1 MIVPSIGFG
10 ESSDGT
16 TDRKITYEAHH
27 VTLACPTYLPDVDDS
42 DKSTWTN
49 QTRFV
54 TVEPALDH
62 KSKTQF
68 EGTKELAGKVATFYS
83 NSPLAGRDNM
93 KMEVND
99 WIRKEEYQNMDHAA
113 DGKKKLT
120 LCQEWKKEVVV
131 EDLGRKA
138 LDALESGQF
147 LSALTSLT
155 QAEIEAAHRQAV

>member
-1 MIVPSIGFG
+1 V
-10 ESSDGT
+10 
-16 TDRKITYEAHH
+16 TYESHH
-27 VTLACPTYLPDVDDS
+27 ITLACPTYTPGVDDS

-54 TVEPALDH
+54 MVEPALDH

-68 EGTKELAGKVATFYS
+68 DGTKELADKIATIYS
-83 NSPLAGRDNM
+83 NSPLASRDDI
-93 KMEVND
+93 KMEAND

-113 DGKKKLT
+113 DGKKKLS

-138 LDALESGQF
+138 MDALESGQF
-147 LSALTSLT
+147 LDSLTSLT
-155 QAEIEAAHRQAV
+155 QAEIEMANQQAV